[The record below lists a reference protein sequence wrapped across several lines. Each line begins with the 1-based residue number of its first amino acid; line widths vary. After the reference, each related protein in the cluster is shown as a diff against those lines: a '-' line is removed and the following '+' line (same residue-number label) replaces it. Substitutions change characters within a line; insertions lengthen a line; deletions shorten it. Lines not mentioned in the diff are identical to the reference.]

1 MRMLFP
7 SISAAIACLS
17 LTGWLMGDDLDGMGG
32 TIGRAHPASALGILM
47 LGAVILMFQSHK
59 PGRFACHARLP
70 LVMALTVW
78 PVTEL
83 ADSLFGTHIGL
94 SRSNLYRSLP
104 GVPAGLP
111 PNTSFCFAM
120 LGLAIILSRRL
131 GSRNHAPVG
140 KPAIIASQLA
150 AMMALAVGLLAVIG
164 HVYHAGS
171 FVALDGA
178 RPMSLPTAVCIV
190 LLAAGTLL
198 VEPGRGVVRYVTSEG
213 PAGTMSRFLLPVSV
227 LVPVCLGWLRVEGI
241 RAGLFDAEFG
251 IALSALLN
259 VLMLF
264 ALTLLVARKLYQ
276 LDQKARLVETELL
289 YRATHDS
296 LTGLVNR
303 PVFREQLL
311 RRIKMARGRRK
322 PNFAVFYLDLDGF
335 KQVNDRFGHDAGDR
349 LLVEV
354 ADILRSCTRASDTVA
369 RFGGDEFVILF
380 EEIDGREDACML
392 ADRIVRQVPQS
403 FGEGERKIPIGISV
417 GVALNPGRPTTPDEM
432 LREADLAL
440 YKAKTTGKGCYRVG
454 TQMSEDRYQMSEGDL
469 PQG

>member
-1 MRMLFP
+1 
-7 SISAAIACLS
+7 
-17 LTGWLMGDDLDGMGG
+17 
-32 TIGRAHPASALGILM
+32 
-47 LGAVILMFQSHK
+47 
-59 PGRFACHARLP
+59 
-70 LVMALTVW
+70 
-78 PVTEL
+78 
-83 ADSLFGTHIGL
+83 
-94 SRSNLYRSLP
+94 
-104 GVPAGLP
+104 
-111 PNTSFCFAM
+111 M

-131 GSRNHAPVG
+131 DPGNHAAVG
-140 KPAIIASQLA
+140 KSAILVSQMA
-150 AMMALAVGLLAVIG
+150 ALLALAVALLAVIG
-164 HVYHAGS
+164 HVYHAGA

-178 RPMSLPTAVCIV
+178 RPMSMATAVCIV

-198 VEPGRGVVRYVTSEG
+198 IEPGRGVVRYVTSEG

-227 LVPVCLGWLRVEGI
+227 LVPVGLGWLRVAGI
-241 RAGLFDAEFG
+241 RAGLFNAEFG

-380 EEIDGREDACML
+380 EEIDGADDARML

-403 FGEGERKIPIGISV
+403 FGEGERRISTGISI
-417 GVALNPGRPTTPDEM
+417 GVALNPGHPTTPDEM

-440 YKAKTTGKGCYRVG
+440 YKAKINGKGCYR
-454 TQMSEDRYQMSEGDL
+454 MSTPVSDDRYQMTEGDMR
-469 PQG
+469 GG